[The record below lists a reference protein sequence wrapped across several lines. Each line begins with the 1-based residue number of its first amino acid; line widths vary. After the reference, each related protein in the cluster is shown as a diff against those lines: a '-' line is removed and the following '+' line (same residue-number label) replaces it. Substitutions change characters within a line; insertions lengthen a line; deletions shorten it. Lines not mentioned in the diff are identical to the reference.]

1 MDHQRLWKGLFTV
14 AWIGMGYPCYKIS
27 KIHLH
32 QPVSSTME
40 ALDQE
45 KALAEEFQYMNTHCF
60 KPPSEA
66 FENASKT
73 HRCFSACFRQ
83 VHLPSPGEPPAS
95 KNTRSR
101 ETSGAR
107 LVGSSCSARDMEVCA
122 LRNQSCYRKLAQPAA
137 VVSLFYTFLSCL
149 ALTSEVKRSVA
160 PPDPLRLLAGSPL
173 NIGCRVEEVRTDMPD
188 SAMPTPHLRLQ
199 LCDFHKNL
207 WTKLIDL
214 VSSIVVER
222 YKHREQSIPVNISRN
237 IHQYNIPF
245 IWAF

>member
-1 MDHQRLWKGLFTV
+1 
-14 AWIGMGYPCYKIS
+14 MGYLATQFPRSTCTS
-27 KIHLH
+27 QSH
-32 QPVSSTME
+32 PVSICLQGNE
-40 ALDQE
+40 E

-107 LVGSSCSARDMEVCA
+107 LDGSSCSARDMEVCA

-173 NIGCRVEEVRTDMPD
+173 NIGRRVEEVRTDMPD
-188 SAMPTPHLRLQ
+188 SAMPPTPTYTPFAAPALRLSQ
-199 LCDFHKNL
+199 EPLNKAYRPRVLNCRGALQTWRAINTL
-207 WTKLIDL
+207 YI
-214 VSSIVVER
+214 
-222 YKHREQSIPVNISRN
+222 NISHN

>member
-1 MDHQRLWKGLFTV
+1 MDWHELSLLHNFQDPLAPASLILFQFVYNGSSRRGKG
-14 AWIGMGYPCYKIS
+14 
-27 KIHLH
+27 
-32 QPVSSTME
+32 SSRRV
-40 ALDQE
+40 
-45 KALAEEFQYMNTHCF
+45 QYMNTHCF

-73 HRCFSACFRQ
+73 HRCFSACFRH

-173 NIGCRVEEVRTDMPD
+173 NIGCRVEEVRTDMSD
-188 SAMPTPHLRLQ
+188 SAMPCDAYTPFAAPALRLSQ
-199 LCDFHKNL
+199 EPLNKAYRPRVLNCRGALQTPRAINTCKYFTQH
-207 WTKLIDL
+207 T
-214 VSSIVVER
+214 SIE
-222 YKHREQSIPVNISRN
+222 YT
-237 IHQYNIPF
+237 IHTGILRL
-245 IWAF
+245 